1 MEAWMRKYLAEG
13 KPFADWQAKMHMRA
27 KRLEIR
33 TGVAQARVAYLKA
46 QNEAA
51 ELRGRSR
58 ARLARAKVR

>member
-1 MEAWMRKYLAEG
+1 MEAWMRRYFEERR
-13 KPFADWQAKMHMRA
+13 PFADWQAKMHMRA

-58 ARLARAKVR
+58 ARRARAKAR